1 MGCDLLIDSMKVI
14 QQKYLELLKRYE
26 DFEPQDTYFIQNE
39 FKIFWLRHKRE
50 IAFFVQNYPCDF
62 DTCVFIGGAYLSVES
77 NAFFPFLAFGKKHI
91 VDDPIYLLSLGAQDS
106 DEYHAQILKESIKDD
121 ILVLSKYSDL
131 FFLLPLSFLC
141 IDRTLCANFS
151 QNSFLHLLK
160 NDKASLRDFFESCTT
175 WESLLSWINEDVAN
189 DLFIEYDGETL
200 EERYFRHLEK
210 VHIAF
215 DKDNAVRQFFQM
227 CMGIFTQV
235 AVVFDFCT
243 HYAVYPFIRNRTLF
257 YSFFEVVSNLI
268 YQESDSAFLKRMI
281 FKAILSH
288 STNCLLDWET
298 SNLAKEDFYQKITGF
313 EDAIMSCFA
322 SDVFD
327 PYSGEYSIAKIR
339 DILIEEIKKRGL
351 PCTMC

>member
-1 MGCDLLIDSMKVI
+1 MECNLLIDSMKVI
-14 QQKYLELLKRYE
+14 QHKYLGLLKQYE
-26 DFEPQDTYFIQNE
+26 NFESQDAYFIQNE

-50 IAFFVQNYPCDF
+50 VNFFLQNYPCGF
-62 DTCVFIGGAYLSVES
+62 DTCAFIGGAYLNVES
-77 NAFFPFLAFGKKHI
+77 NSHFPFLSFGNKHI
-91 VDDPIYLLSLGAQDS
+91 VDDPIYILSMSTQDS

-121 ILVLSKYSDL
+121 ILILSKYSDL

-141 IDRTLCANFS
+141 IDRKLCAKFS

-160 NDKASLRDFFESCTT
+160 NDKASLKDFFESCNT
-175 WESLLSWINEDVAN
+175 WESLLSWINVDVAK

-200 EERYFRHLEK
+200 EERYFKHLEK

-215 DKDNAVRQFFQM
+215 DKDYAVRQFFQM

-257 YSFFEVVSNLI
+257 YTFFEVVSNLI
-268 YQESDSAFLKRMI
+268 NQESDNEFLRRMI
-281 FKAILSH
+281 FKTILSH
-288 STNCLLDWET
+288 LVNCFLDWELPDFT
-298 SNLAKEDFYQKITGF
+298 NEDFFQKIKGF

-322 SDVFD
+322 KDAFD
-327 PYSGEYSIAKIR
+327 PYSEEYSIARIR
-339 DILIEEIKKRGL
+339 EILIEEMKRRSL
-351 PCTMC
+351 PVILR